1 MKDTA
6 TTDHSPVAELR
17 RRLAKAAEEE
27 KARADRKQWQPDSG
41 DVLDGTVVE
50 VYETAYNPSLV
61 VATDSGQFIVR
72 TSPKGLRGK
81 LVDLDVQPGDRL
93 AIQFIGEHDTGKANP
108 AKTYAVVCDPGT
120 RPEGVDR
127 FDWAQ
132 HAPEGGR
139 KPHAAGTVR
148 CRRLVGDPSGPGAP
162 GGDRWRVRSRL
173 RGPMGRKRKH
183 VTDLSLAEY
192 LDQFVRRIVLDALA
206 EAEAAYWRRRARDL
220 EAAMSRPG
228 DYPGNATRDELSAR
242 DRRLREVACACRN
255 RAAVAVH
262 GGEGV

>member
-139 KPHAAGTVR
+139 KPTQQARSGAVDSWATPPDPEPPEETAGEFDPDSEEPVR
-148 CRRLVGDPSGPGAP
+148 
-162 GGDRWRVRSRL
+162 
-173 RGPMGRKRKH
+173 RKREH
-183 VTDLSLAEY
+183 VTDLLLAEY
-192 LDQFVRRIVLDALA
+192 LDQFVRRIVLNAINEADAT
-206 EAEAAYWRRRARDL
+206 YWLRRACEL
-220 EAAMSRPG
+220 EAGMSRPD
-228 DYPGNATRDELSAR
+228 DYAGNATREELAAR
-242 DRRLREVACACRN
+242 NRRLREVACACRN
-255 RAAVAVH
+255 RAAVAAH
-262 GGEGV
+262 GEVA